1 VDERLRELWRRA
13 AAPGAPCE
21 DVVAYGTAKVRAG
34 ERDVSPL
41 ETDLD
46 ACRLARELAAA
57 WDAGHRLDVRYRE
70 PLYSTPVHALLRG
83 LTEHTKPIAGSDRER
98 WIVAASPW
106 PLMPGREMLPRDSRE
121 QAVGNELHARG
132 MDWWV
137 RRGAVVVDSPELASF
152 SCQACRSGFPL
163 ELDVAPCCGRPREM
177 KAVLVA
183 VPVAHVAALT
193 TLVPSHGRVRA
204 TGGALARRPVVGWH
218 RGVPYQDVV
227 AMSGHPLRQYVILPP
242 ELASVRVLTKRGNR
256 WA

>member
-1 VDERLRELWRRA
+1 VDDRLRELWRRA

-21 DVVAYGTAKVRAG
+21 DVVAYGAAKVRAG

-57 WDAGHRLDVRYRE
+57 WDAGARVEVRYRPVE
-70 PLYSTPVHALLRG
+70 RRVPDPTHPLITVTTRELLG
-83 LTEHTKPIAGSDRER
+83 PPER
-98 WIVAASPW
+98 WIVAAAPF
-106 PLMPGREMLPRDSRE
+106 PLMPGHDMLPRDSRE

-137 RRGAVVVDSPELASF
+137 RRGAIVVDSPELI
-152 SCQACRSGFPL
+152 SGVGPAGHQL
-163 ELDVAPCCGRPREM
+163 
-177 KAVLVA
+177 KTVLVA
-183 VPVAHVAALT
+183 VPT
-193 TLVPSHGRVRA
+193 TRTASLETYAPSHGRVRA
-204 TGGALARRPVVGWH
+204 PGGAPRPVVGWY

-227 AMSGHPLRQYVILPP
+227 AMSGHPLYQWVILPP
-242 ELASVRVLTKRGNR
+242 MLESVRRLTRRGNR